1 MPSTS
6 IMATL
11 TYSQCTPEF
20 LSLMT
25 SRGMQ
30 GVRINSAH
38 VTGSQMADMCSAI
51 RSAAPTAVILTD
63 TKGAEVRTTDAPIPV
78 EFLEGDT
85 TVALYAPDRITTREA
100 ICLNAPDLGR
110 YLRPGQLMTIDDGAL
125 RFTIEAIEENTDEQY
140 TGFADRTRL
149 RLRAINSGI
158 LGPRKSVNFPGI
170 DLPHLPS
177 VTEKDREAI
186 LAAPA
191 AGVNII
197 AHSFVRTAADVEAVR
212 EVLRSATDD
221 NSYPSDILVYAKI
234 ECRMALDHLDEI
246 MDAADG
252 ILFARG
258 DLGAAVPIEQIPVI
272 QQQVMDRATRR
283 GLPVILSTQILQSM
297 LSSDTPTRAEV
308 TDMYLG
314 VIQGASWM
322 LLCGET
328 AQGNYPA
335 ECIDIM
341 RRTIDATTTFFPEIN
356 Q

>member
-1 MPSTS
+1 MP
-6 IMATL
+6 L
-11 TYSQCTPEF
+11 TAARNTNILITPMPTQGEF
-20 LSLMT
+20 HRT
-25 SRGMQ
+25 HQQTKRG
-30 GVRINSAH
+30 GV
-38 VTGSQMADMCSAI
+38 G
-51 RSAAPTAVILTD
+51 AV
-63 TKGAEVRTTDAPIPV
+63 VPYPV
-78 EFLEGDT
+78 EEDCHLCPHSQYADKMDSHPENPCEKAREGHLSYLGDCL
-85 TVALYAPDRITTREA
+85 VAAYS
-100 ICLNAPDLGR
+100 GH
-110 YLRPGQLMTIDDGAL
+110 GAL
-125 RFTIEAIEENTDEQY
+125 
-140 TGFADRTRL
+140 
-149 RLRAINSGI
+149 AINSGI

-272 QQQVMDRATRR
+272 QQQVMERATRR

-341 RRTIDATTTFFPEIN
+341 RRTIDATTTYLLPRD
-356 Q
+356 